1 MESALLSPA
10 KIAVMQVRYDQ
21 LKAEIAT
28 LGWISQGSVTPN
40 GAAWRWTRKVNA
52 KTVTVALSEPQ
63 AELFKS
69 AIADHRRLEN
79 IITEMR
85 ALSQKIL
92 LESVPGPRRR
102 GTPKSS

>member
-1 MESALLSPA
+1 MKTPLLSPS
-10 KIAVMQVRYDQ
+10 KIAALQARYDH

-40 GAAWRWTRKVNA
+40 GAAWRWTRKVKA
-52 KTVTVALSEPQ
+52 KTVTVALSAPQ

-69 AIADHRRLEN
+69 AITDHRRLEA
-79 IITEMR
+79 IITKMR
-85 ALSQKIL
+85 ELSQKIL

-102 GTPKSS
+102 PPAKSS

>member
-1 MESALLSPA
+1 MKTALLSPV
-10 KIAVMQVRYDQ
+10 KIAALQARYDQ

-40 GAAWRWTRKVNA
+40 GAAWRWTRKVKA

-63 AELFKS
+63 AELFTS

-85 ALSQKIL
+85 VLSQKIL

-102 GTPKSS
+102 NTPKSS

>member
-1 MESALLSPA
+1 MKTSLLSA
-10 KIAVMQVRYDQ
+10 ATIAALQARYNQ
-21 LKAEIAT
+21 LKAEVAT

-40 GAAWRWTRKVNA
+40 GAAWRWTRKLRA

-63 AELFKS
+63 AEHFKS
-69 AIADHRRLEN
+69 AIADHRRLEA

-85 ALSQKIL
+85 ELSQKFL

-102 GTPKSS
+102 KAPKTS